1 MSPPHRG
8 AALRWLPGLLRL
20 ESSKQSIMWGLVL
33 LVVLFMAGLWI
44 LSSLNLKYSQQAMA
58 ELRQQQIA
66 DGFEASLAQIDTA
79 HRRLEAYAD
88 DLVQQAALFHAL
100 HRRGDMSPQDL
111 EQVLLHRL
119 QRYDDVFGSGV
130 WYWPGMIESR
140 APFAALAYRSA
151 EGARLYP
158 DSDKTWQ
165 DYRQQIWFALA
176 LGDDWQ
182 AATADASARYWTR
195 AYYNPLTDAAVISLI
210 QPITTAEGQV
220 IGLVN
225 VDWHADTLIE
235 YVSRIRMTPGTFAW
249 LIDSNGRRLSSLSQI
264 EDGVLAERTMAA
276 VEEALAVSAGQH
288 DGQMLI
294 EVDGRRFELFH
305 ARTRGGLVFGVG
317 VPRDEIDAVLAPMRN
332 TNRSILWLAG
342 LAILLVSGAILFKV
356 AGLMRE
362 LQASYTDELTG
373 LPNRARLLQDLQR
386 RQQGALVVLD
396 IDRFGELNALLGHD
410 CGDYILT
417 SLSDRLQA
425 WLLTEA
431 GAGQS
436 QLYRLGADEFVWLG
450 PEQAP
455 GLLAAR
461 VQQLLQLIQNQ
472 SLQWAGHEFHI
483 GATLGASSSS
493 AEAEEP
499 PPDLISEALEA
510 LKQARQ
516 QGVGY
521 QLHDRT
527 RSLEQQFEHNL
538 LWANRLREAL
548 RTDRLQP
555 WFQPIRGLESGQVE
569 KYECLVR
576 MLDSD
581 GQVVSPGL
589 FLDVAR
595 QLRLDR
601 QITRLMVE
609 KCCRHFAGTGLQFS
623 INLSYGD
630 LRDESLISFI
640 LEQLDASGVGP
651 QLIFEILESDGI
663 DNYEQVRHF
672 IEQVK
677 KRGCRIAIDDFGT
690 GYSNFEHLLRL
701 DVDLIKIDGSL
712 IRHLHTDAG
721 TRRVVRG
728 IVSFAHSLQ
737 IQTVAEFVHSAAVL
751 QQVQA
756 LGIDFA
762 QGEVIGMPQPG
773 LLAHPSRF

>member
-1 MSPPHRG
+1 
-8 AALRWLPGLLRL
+8 
-20 ESSKQSIMWGLVL
+20 MWGLVL
-33 LVVLFMAGLWI
+33 LVALFMAGLWI

-58 ELRQQQIA
+58 ELRQQQIE
-66 DGFEASLAQIDTA
+66 DGFMARLEQIDTE

-88 DLVQQAALFHAL
+88 DLVQQAALFL
-100 HRRGDMSPQDL
+100 TLRQRGSMSPQDL
-111 EQVLLHRL
+111 EQELLHRL
-119 QRYDDVFGSGV
+119 QRYNDVFGSGV
-130 WYWPGMIESR
+130 WYWPGLIK
-140 APFAALAYRSA
+140 AKIPFAVLAYRSA
-151 EGARLYP
+151 EGPQLYR
-158 DSDKTWQ
+158 SAEQTWQ
-165 DYRQQIWFALA
+165 DYRQQIWFPLV
-176 LGDDWQ
+176 LGDDGQ
-182 AATADASARYWTR
+182 AGTMDAAARYWTQ

-210 QPITTAEGQV
+210 QPISTADGQV

-225 VDWHADTLIE
+225 VDLHADTLIE
-235 YVSRIRMTPGTFAW
+235 YVSRIHMTPGTFAW
-249 LIDSNGRRLSSLSQI
+249 LIDRDGRRLSSLSQI
-264 EDGVLAERTMAA
+264 EDAVLAERTMAA
-276 VEEALAVSAGQH
+276 VEQALEAPVQQS
-288 DGQMLI
+288 DERVLI
-294 EVDGRRFELFH
+294 DVDGRRFELFH

-317 VPRDEIDAVLAPMRN
+317 VPRDEIDAVLAPMRDA
-332 TNRSILWLAG
+332 NRSILWLAG
-342 LAILLVSGAILFKV
+342 LTILLLSGVILFKV

-373 LPNRARLLQDLQR
+373 LANRARLLQDLQR
-386 RQQGALVVLD
+386 QRQAALVILD
-396 IDRFGELNALLGHD
+396 IDRFRELNALFGHD

-417 SLSDRLQA
+417 TLTERLQA
-425 WLLTEA
+425 GIRSDA
-431 GAGQS
+431 GSGHS
-436 QLYRLGADEFVWLG
+436 RLYRVGADEFVWLG
-450 PEQAP
+450 SEQSHE
-455 GLLAAR
+455 LLETR
-461 VQQLLQLIQNQ
+461 VLQLLQLVQGLP
-472 SLQWAGHEFHI
+472 LQWQGHEFHVSV
-483 GATLGASSSS
+483 TLGASSSS
-493 AEAEEP
+493 AASPEP
-499 PPDLISEALEA
+499 PPDLISEAQEA

-516 QGVGY
+516 QGVNY

-538 LWANRLREAL
+538 RWANRLREAL
-548 RTDRLQP
+548 RADRLQP
-555 WFQPIRGLESGQVE
+555 WFQPIYSLESGRVE

-581 GQVVSPGL
+581 GQVISPGL

-609 KCCRHFAGTGLQFS
+609 KCCRHFAGTTLQFS

-630 LRDESLISFI
+630 LRDESLIGFI
-640 LEQLDASGVGP
+640 LEQLDLKGVGP

-663 DNYEQVRHF
+663 ENYEQVRHF

-712 IRHLHTDAG
+712 IRHLHTDPG

-737 IQTVAEFVHSAAVL
+737 IQTVAEFVHAEAVL
-751 QQVQA
+751 QQVRA

-762 QGEVIGMPQPG
+762 QGEVIGMPQPE
-773 LLAHPSRF
+773 LLE